1 MFLAGRPAD
10 AAGSAV
16 TACMEGTRPVLVEI
30 QALVS
35 SSKYGTGR
43 RMTQGVDQNR
53 VALMIAMLE
62 KRAGMQLLG
71 DDVFVNIAGGL
82 EVDEPAVDLGLVT
95 AIASSF
101 RNQPIDAHTAVFGE
115 VGLTGEVRGAMQA
128 AVRAREAQALGFK
141 KIVMPSSNTSGLEK
155 LLGLRVVGVRSV
167 DEALS
172 ELF

>member
-1 MFLAGRPAD
+1 
-10 AAGSAV
+10 
-16 TACMEGTRPVLVEI
+16 
-30 QALVS
+30 
-35 SSKYGTGR
+35 
-43 RMTQGVDQNR
+43 
-53 VALMIAMLE
+53 MIAMLE
-62 KRAGMQLLG
+62 KRTGMQLLG

-115 VGLTGEVRGAMQA
+115 VGLTGEIRGSAQA
-128 AVRAREAQALGFK
+128 SVRAREAQALGFNR
-141 KIVMPSSNTSGLEK
+141 IVMPMSNTGGLEK

-167 DEALS
+167 DEALG